1 VEQDASKTSV
11 PSARE
16 PAASVSST
24 AAGPDRSQSS
34 QAVEHPRNHSPSLF
48 GQGGRHAAFAFL
60 GAQEAEDDLDED
72 ERTGTVWDR
81 TRQVWV
87 TQLTQEEDE
96 EDGGTAPDH
105 HSNGAPVKAKEV
117 VPSRR
122 NAVLPEV
129 RAATAPRPQGR
140 PFGPLKASARA
151 PVEAPSQPLGTAE
164 EVQEGRGEE
173 EKVAANDDDDDDGD
187 DGDDGVVDDDED
199 DDVMTTSEE
208 ELDDDEEVDG
218 AGVAEEALAAKARE
232 GSARQGDGGSETI
245 AAHQSQ
251 SACKLASETIAA
263 RPVDGEWAGA
273 GVGAGAG
280 AGFVWRPVVPRGAAS
295 AAVASVRAN
304 QQEQRDRL
312 LARLFPHESS
322 ADAPASR
329 SAIPRP
335 RKAQT
340 LSRRRG
346 ALEPPLALRVAA
358 PEPAP
363 GEADLRDVDD
373 DDAQRKLPISSSATI
388 PPESMIPASILVG
401 GEPARIAKR
410 EARWRAE
417 AHTRLASQTVHPL
430 ASTPALERIDADS
443 EPQRPDPRAS
453 ADELYFEDDA
463 S

>member
-1 VEQDASKTSV
+1 
-11 PSARE
+11 
-16 PAASVSST
+16 
-24 AAGPDRSQSS
+24 
-34 QAVEHPRNHSPSLF
+34 
-48 GQGGRHAAFAFL
+48 
-60 GAQEAEDDLDED
+60 
-72 ERTGTVWDR
+72 
-81 TRQVWV
+81 
-87 TQLTQEEDE
+87 
-96 EDGGTAPDH
+96 
-105 HSNGAPVKAKEV
+105 
-117 VPSRR
+117 
-122 NAVLPEV
+122 
-129 RAATAPRPQGR
+129 
-140 PFGPLKASARA
+140 
-151 PVEAPSQPLGTAE
+151 LGTAE

-173 EKVAANDDDDDDGD
+173 EKVAANDDDVDDGD
-187 DGDDGVVDDDED
+187 DDDD

-232 GSARQGDGGSETI
+232 GSARQGDGG
-245 AAHQSQ
+245 
-251 SACKLASETIAA
+251 SETIAA

-373 DDAQRKLPISSSATI
+373 DDAQRKLPISSSATV

-430 ASTPALERIDADS
+430 ASTPAVERIDADS

-453 ADELYFEDDA
+453 TDELYFEDDA